1 MGNGLSIFAPWPGPG
16 SSGAKNRN
24 PGTDPIGDFITRLLL
39 IFTRYLFFF
48 NFDLSCTSHE
58 VDFECWWYPKTTG
71 VSSMVAPPLSQTNYT
86 GIPSKIYHSREGNV
100 IQCFLALRQKISTF
114 SSNKSHKNYIQTN
127 PTKFNSDKGSTL
139 LRQGRFNSN
148 KGRFS
153 PDRQNAELLW
163 APARFLFGDFLLLHY
178 TKGRRTAA
186 GAGFS

>member
-114 SSNKSHKNYIQTN
+114 SSNKSHKNYIPTN
-127 PTKFNSDKGSTL
+127 PTKFNSDKGSIL
-139 LRQGRFNSN
+139 LPTGKMLNYYGLPRVSRCVY
-148 KGRFS
+148 
-153 PDRQNAELLW
+153 
-163 APARFLFGDFLLLHY
+163 FLLLHY

>member
-1 MGNGLSIFAPWPGPG
+1 
-16 SSGAKNRN
+16 
-24 PGTDPIGDFITRLLL
+24 
-39 IFTRYLFFF
+39 
-48 NFDLSCTSHE
+48 
-58 VDFECWWYPKTTG
+58 
-71 VSSMVAPPLSQTNYT
+71 MVAPPLSQTNYT

-163 APARFLFGDFLLLHY
+163 APARFSLCFLFLAALYEGEKDGG
-178 TKGRRTAA
+178 GRRIFLNNSLNMFIRVMAPYRP
-186 GAGFS
+186 SSLNI